1 MKYFKYALC
10 MVMGAGIA
18 ILVET
23 YDDEIKCTC
32 KKLMKKEQELMKNG
46 LEMD

>member
-18 ILVET
+18 ILVQT
-23 YDDEIKCTC
+23 YEKELRCAC
-32 KKLMKKEQELMKNG
+32 HKMMKKEQELIENG
-46 LEMD
+46 LKME